1 MTYLILLLVVGF
13 LVYAALRH
21 FLRGKRLSVRQFFAI
36 YIATMLGILL
46 VVLGVRGLL
55 HPLFAALGAA
65 LPFLLR
71 ALFWLPRALQ
81 LAGLYRFFK
90 SMGARPGAG
99 GGPGAGTRGSAAM
112 TEAEALHI
120 LGLGRDAQEADII
133 AAHRKKM
140 QKAHPDRG
148 GSTAEASRLNAAR
161 DLLLR
166 LRGKGKRP

>member
-1 MTYLILLLVVGF
+1 MTYLILLLVACF
-13 LVYAALRH
+13 LLYAALRH
-21 FLRGKRLSVRQFFAI
+21 FLRKKGLSVRQFFAI
-36 YIATMLGILL
+36 YIATLLGILL

-71 ALFWLPRALQ
+71 AVFWLPRALQ
-81 LAGLYRFFK
+81 LAGLFRAFK
-90 SMGARPGAG
+90 SMGGRASAG
-99 GGPGAGTRGSAAM
+99 GAQGRARGSAAM
-112 TEAEALHI
+112 TEAEALHL
-120 LGLGRDAQEADII
+120 LGLGQDAKEADII

-148 GSTAEASRLNAAR
+148 GSTADAARLNAAR